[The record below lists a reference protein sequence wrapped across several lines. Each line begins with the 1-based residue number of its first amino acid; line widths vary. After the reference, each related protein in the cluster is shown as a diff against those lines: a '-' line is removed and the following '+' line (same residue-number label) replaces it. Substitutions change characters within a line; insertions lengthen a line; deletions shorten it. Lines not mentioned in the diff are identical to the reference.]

1 MKPPPVASFD
11 FPETAVTLP
20 KSRWWERA
28 ADLAISLSA
37 LILLGPVFLLI
48 AAYVK
53 LVSNGPILFKQ
64 KRIGHNG
71 LPFMILKFR
80 TMHVGACTSEHE
92 NHTANLIKG
101 SAPMTKLDAQG
112 DSRLIPFGKF
122 IRAAGLDEL
131 PQLVNVLRNE
141 MSVVGP
147 RPCLLTEFAEYSHRE
162 KQRFNTLPGLTGLWQ
177 VSGKNELTF
186 EEMINCDLGYVDK
199 KSLWLYTVIIV
210 KTPIVLIKQVIES
223 RRTGKLT
230 QMPSA
235 TIQSFEKEA
244 VGQ

>member
-11 FPETAVTLP
+11 FPEAAIVRFKT
-20 KSRWWERA
+20 RWWERVV
-28 ADLAISLSA
+28 DLTISLSA
-37 LILLGPVFLLI
+37 LFLLGPVFFLI

-64 KRIGHNG
+64 KRIGHGG

-80 TMHVGACTSEHE
+80 TMHVDACTAGHE
-92 NHTANLIKG
+92 NHTANLIKEN
-101 SAPMTKLDAQG
+101 APMTKLDAHG

-131 PQLVNVLRNE
+131 PQLINVLRNE
-141 MSVVGP
+141 MSIVGP
-147 RPCLLTEFAEYSHRE
+147 RPCLMTEFAEYSHRE

-186 EEMINCDLGYVDK
+186 EEMIHCDLNYVER
-199 KSLWLYTVIIV
+199 KSFRLYAVIIV
-210 KTPIVLIKQVIES
+210 KTPIVLVKQVIES

-235 TIQSFEKEA
+235 TLQRFEKEA

>member
-1 MKPPPVASFD
+1 MKPPPIASFD
-11 FPETAVTLP
+11 FPETAL
-20 KSRWWERA
+20 KRSRSKWWERA
-28 ADLAISLSA
+28 ADLVISVPAI
-37 LILLGPVFLLI
+37 ILLGPVFLLV

-80 TMHVGACTSEHE
+80 TMHVNACTAEHE

-101 SAPMTKLDAQG
+101 NAPMTKLDAQG

-131 PQLVNVLRNE
+131 PQLFNVLRND

-147 RPCLLTEFAEYSHRE
+147 RPCLLTEFAEYSTRE

-177 VSGKNELTF
+177 VSGKNDLTF
-186 EEMINCDLGYVDK
+186 EEMINCDLDYVERK
-199 KSLWLYTVIIV
+199 NLWLYALIIL
-210 KTPIVLIKQVIES
+210 KTPFVLVKQVADT

-235 TIQSFEKEA
+235 PLPRFEKEA

>member
-1 MKPPPVASFD
+1 M
-11 FPETAVTLP
+11 
-20 KSRWWERA
+20 
-28 ADLAISLSA
+28 
-37 LILLGPVFLLI
+37 

-64 KRIGHNG
+64 KRIGSNG
-71 LPFMILKFR
+71 QPFMILKFR
-80 TMHVGACTSEHE
+80 TMHVDACTAGHE

-101 SAPMTKLDAQG
+101 NAPMTKLDAHG

-131 PQLVNVLRNE
+131 PQLINVLRNE

-177 VSGKNELTF
+177 VSGKNDLTF
-186 EEMINCDLGYVDK
+186 EEMINCDLNYVER
-199 KSLWLYTVIIV
+199 KSLWLYVVIIV
-210 KTPIVLIKQVIES
+210 KTPFVLIKQLVET
-223 RRTGKLT
+223 RRTGQVT

-235 TIQSFEKEA
+235 TLQSFEKEA